1 MFHRCTNIQHFSLCF
16 VNNSFQKGQFICPRT
31 DCVVVFSRKNVSLS
45 TYIAKKNRKTSRKNC
60 GNFWEKNLIY
70 HQRFKVCTTT
80 RITINKVCSISWSFE
95 FMLNPRKWLLM
106 MYLLWDTLWY
116 SDSQIS
122 DAIHSI
128 LSFVKGQT
136 IININLEIL

>member
-1 MFHRCTNIQHFSLCF
+1 MCRRCTNIQHFPSALLTTASRKA
-16 VNNSFQKGQFICPRT
+16 NSFGPRT

-45 TYIAKKNRKTSRKNC
+45 TYIAKKNRKSSRKNC

-95 FMLNPRKWLLM
+95 FMLNQRKLLLM

-116 SDSQIS
+116 RDSQIS

-136 IININLEIL
+136 IININFEIL